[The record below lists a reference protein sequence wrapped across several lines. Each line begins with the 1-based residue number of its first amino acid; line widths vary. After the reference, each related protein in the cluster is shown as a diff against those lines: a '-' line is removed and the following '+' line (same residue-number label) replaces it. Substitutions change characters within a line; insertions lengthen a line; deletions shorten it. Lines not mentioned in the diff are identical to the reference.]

1 MMQFLQAVAGLAVV
15 LAAIAG
21 SAWLMRRVVRVHA
34 SSGSPLTLRA
44 TLPVGPR
51 ERVMV
56 LEIEN
61 TWIVVGVAP
70 GRVSPLHALPKGSVA
85 PAAGSAA
92 PLPTAEP
99 AASPQTPFAAL
110 LRRVLPDV
118 PR

>member
-21 SAWLMRRVVRVHA
+21 CAWLMRRVVDVHA
-34 SSGSPLTLRA
+34 SQGSPLTLRA

-56 LEIEN
+56 LEIED

-70 GRVSPLHALPKGSVA
+70 GRVSPLHSLPKGATV
-85 PAAGSAA
+85 PAAAA
-92 PLPTAEP
+92 AD
-99 AASPQTPFAAL
+99 AVAGPQTPFAAL
-110 LRRVLPDV
+110 LRRMNPNA

>member
-21 SAWLMRRVVRVHA
+21 SAWLMRRVVKVHA
-34 SSGSPLTLRA
+34 SHGSPLTLRA

-56 LEIEN
+56 LEIED

-70 GRVSPLHALPKGSVA
+70 GRVSPLHALPKGAAVPV
-85 PAAGSAA
+85 PAATDAA
-92 PLPTAEP
+92 AG
-99 AASPQTPFAAL
+99 PQTPFAAL
-110 LRRVLPDV
+110 LRRVMPHA